1 MKIAV
6 PIMLVPDLV
15 EELEIDPSGKALDM
29 TWARLIINEFDEHA
43 IEQAILLKEK
53 YGGEVTVL
61 AFNSP
66 DVDDILF
73 NAAAK
78 GADRLIKL
86 TAGFEDSFN
95 NHTQARS
102 FGELLEQL
110 QPDLVLSGVQAHN
123 DLDGQ
128 IGPLLA
134 AYLEYPYL
142 GYVAG
147 VESEDNRVIAY
158 KEFPGGLTAK
168 MEVELPAVLGIQA
181 SAEPPRYVAFS
192 RVRQAMKSSVID
204 EEELKTFDTG
214 GGPEISKMYQP
225 ETAERALMIEGSVD
239 EIAAKVLRI
248 LKEQGVA

>member
-6 PIMLVPDLV
+6 PIILVPDLV

-53 YGGEVTVL
+53 HGGEVTVL

-66 DVDDILF
+66 DLDDVLF

-78 GADRLIKL
+78 GADHLIKF
-86 TAGFEDSFN
+86 TAGFEETFN

-102 FGELLEQL
+102 FAEVLKKL
-110 QPDLVLSGVQAHN
+110 QPDLVLSGVQTHN

-134 AYLEYPYL
+134 GYLGYPYL

-147 VESEDNRVIAY
+147 VESQDNKVIAF
-158 KEFPGGLTAK
+158 KEYPDGLTAK

-204 EEELKTFDTG
+204 EEELKTFDIG
-214 GGPEISKMYQP
+214 GGPEINKMYQP
-225 ETAERALMIEGSVD
+225 ETAERATMIEGSVD
-239 EIAAKVLRI
+239 EIALKVLEI